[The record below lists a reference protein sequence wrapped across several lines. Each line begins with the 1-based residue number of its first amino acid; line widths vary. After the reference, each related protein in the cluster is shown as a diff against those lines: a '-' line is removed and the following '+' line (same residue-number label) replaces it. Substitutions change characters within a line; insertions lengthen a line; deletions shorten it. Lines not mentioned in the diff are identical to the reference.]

1 MSANQVSATTRTSLI
16 WIASAPASRSSW
28 TVSRTIGASTLSCG
42 SLMVSTMPGPV
53 AGTVPA
59 RMPSAA
65 SRSRA
70 ARCASAS
77 LLDWLLSRS
86 REDCSPRIS
95 SDSRSPSRSTPAKM
109 RTSSSSRRL
118 SRPSSEVWRTWTM
131 IAKPRRPASSIA
143 STLARVAR
151 GAPAR
156 HRRCQARAG
165 VSAGL
170 GPPGVCGSEGSGA
183 CGPSKRKGPGTGAPV
198 GCCSGGGCSEGC
210 RSGGCCSVM
219 RRTGAGGSQ
228 RRWRRCA
235 RRARRPHRW
244 RAGCR
249 RRACRRGTR

>member
-1 MSANQVSATTRTSLI
+1 MV
-16 WIASAPASRSSW
+16 
-28 TVSRTIGASTLSCG
+28 GASTLSSG

-59 RMPSAA
+59 RMPSA
-65 SRSRA
+65 SCRSRA

-77 LLDWLLSRS
+77 LVDWLSSRS
-86 REDCSPRIS
+86 SEDCSPRIS
-95 SDSRSPSRSTPAKM
+95 SASRSPSRSTPAKM

-143 STLARVAR
+143 STLARVSR

-156 HRRCQARAG
+156 SRRCQARPG
-165 VSAGL
+165 LSAGW
-170 GPPGVCGSEGSGA
+170 GPPGVSGSEGAGA
-183 CGPSKRKGPGTGAPV
+183 CGPANRKGPGTGAPV
-198 GCCSGGGCSEGC
+198 DVRSVGCCSGGGSSDGC
-210 RSGGCCSVM
+210 RSVGCRSDGCCSVM

-235 RRARRPHRW
+235 RRARRPRRW

-249 RRACRRGTR
+249 RPACRRGRR